1 MLMRQ
6 TLDYV
11 FSNAEKNNPKSILQT
26 IDNFVLESGQFLMNV
41 GPEKGEILRDHLVK
55 SKPNNVIELGTF
67 IGYSAVLISSTIG
80 EKSKLTSIDSDSHSI
95 EIAKELINFAGLDD
109 KVNFMHGNAEEIIPE
124 LNFNADFVFIDHARK
139 KYLSDLKLLER
150 EEIIIKNC
158 TVFADNVGIFKDEMV
173 EYFDHVRNSGKYQ
186 SQNFSSKLEYRNNIY
201 DAVEISIKN

>member
-41 GPEKGEILRDHLVK
+41 GPEKGEILRDHLLK

-109 KVNFMHGNAEEIIPE
+109 KVNLMHGNAEEIIPE
-124 LNFNADFVFIDHARK
+124 LNFNADFVFIDHAKK

>member
-124 LNFNADFVFIDHARK
+124 LNFNADFVFIDHAKK

-173 EYFDHVRNSGKYQ
+173 EYFDHVRHSGKYQ

>member
-26 IDNFVLESGQFLMNV
+26 IDNFVLESGKFLMNV
-41 GPEKGEILRDHLVK
+41 GPEKGEILRYHLVK

-124 LNFNADFVFIDHARK
+124 LNFNADFVFIDHAKK

-150 EEIIIKNC
+150 EEIVIKNC

>member
-26 IDNFVLESGQFLMNV
+26 IDNFVLESGLFLMNV
-41 GPEKGEILRDHLVK
+41 GPEKGEILRDRLVK

-109 KVNFMHGNAEEIIPE
+109 KVNLMHGSAEEIIPE
-124 LNFNADFVFIDHARK
+124 LNFNADFVFIDHAKK
-139 KYLSDLKLLER
+139 KYLTDLKLLEA
-150 EEIIIKNC
+150 EGIINKNC

-173 EYFDHVRNSGKYQ
+173 EYFNHVRNSGKYQ

-201 DAVEISIKN
+201 DEVEISIKN

>member
-109 KVNFMHGNAEEIIPE
+109 KVNLMHGSAEEIIPE
-124 LNFNADFVFIDHARK
+124 LNFNADFVFIDHAKK
-139 KYLSDLKLLER
+139 KYLSDLKLLET
-150 EEIIIKNC
+150 EEIILKNC

>member
-41 GPEKGEILRDHLVK
+41 GPEKGEILRDHLLK

-109 KVNFMHGNAEEIIPE
+109 KVNLMHGRAEEIIPE
-124 LNFNADFVFIDHARK
+124 LNFNADFVFIDHAKK
-139 KYLSDLKLLER
+139 KYLSDLKLLET
-150 EEIIIKNC
+150 EEIILKNC
-158 TVFADNVGIFKDEMV
+158 TVFADNVGIFKDEMA

>member
-109 KVNFMHGNAEEIIPE
+109 KVNFMHGNDEEIIPE
-124 LNFNADFVFIDHARK
+124 LNFNADFVFIDHAKK

-158 TVFADNVGIFKDEMV
+158 TVFADNVGIFKDEMA

>member
-1 MLMRQ
+1 MRQ

-41 GPEKGEILRDHLVK
+41 GPEKGENLRDHLLK

-80 EKSKLTSIDSDSHSI
+80 EKSKLTSIDSDSRSI

-109 KVNFMHGNAEEIIPE
+109 KVNLIHGSAEEIIPE
-124 LNFNADFVFIDHARK
+124 LNFNADFVFIDHTKK
-139 KYLSDLKLLER
+139 KYLSDLKLLET
-150 EEIIIKNC
+150 EEIILKNC
-158 TVFADNVGIFKDEMV
+158 TVFADNVGIFKDEMA

>member
-41 GPEKGEILRDHLVK
+41 GPEKGEILRDQLLK

-124 LNFNADFVFIDHARK
+124 LNFNADFVFIDHAKK

-150 EEIIIKNC
+150 EKIIIKNC
-158 TVFADNVGIFKDEMV
+158 TVFADNVGIFKDKMA

>member
-109 KVNFMHGNAEEIIPE
+109 KVNLMHGSAEEIIPE
-124 LNFNADFVFIDHARK
+124 LNFNADFVFIDHAKK
-139 KYLSDLKLLER
+139 KYLSDLKLLETQ
-150 EEIIIKNC
+150 EIILKNC
-158 TVFADNVGIFKDEMV
+158 TVFADNVGIFKDEMA

-201 DAVEISIKN
+201 DEVEISIKN

>member
-109 KVNFMHGNAEEIIPE
+109 KVNLMHGSAEEIIPD
-124 LNFNADFVFIDHARK
+124 LNFNADFVFIDHAKK
-139 KYLSDLKLLER
+139 KYLSDLKLLET
-150 EEIIIKNC
+150 EEIILKNC
-158 TVFADNVGIFKDEMV
+158 TVFADNVGIFKDEMA

>member
-41 GPEKGEILRDHLVK
+41 GPEKGEILRDHLLK

-109 KVNFMHGNAEEIIPE
+109 KVNLMHGSAEEIIPE
-124 LNFNADFVFIDHARK
+124 LNFNADFVFIDHAKK
-139 KYLSDLKLLER
+139 KYLSDLKLLETQ
-150 EEIIIKNC
+150 EIILKNC

>member
-11 FSNAEKNNPKSILQT
+11 FSNAVKNNPKSILQT

-41 GPEKGEILRDHLVK
+41 GPEKGEILRDHLLK

-109 KVNFMHGNAEEIIPE
+109 KVNLMHGSAEEIIPE
-124 LNFNADFVFIDHARK
+124 LNFNADFVFIDHAKK
-139 KYLSDLKLLER
+139 KYLSDLKLLET
-150 EEIIIKNC
+150 EEIILKNC
-158 TVFADNVGIFKDEMV
+158 IVFADNVGIFKDEMA

>member
-109 KVNFMHGNAEEIIPE
+109 KVNLMHGSAEEIIPE
-124 LNFNADFVFIDHARK
+124 LNFNADFVFIDHAKK
-139 KYLSDLKLLER
+139 KYLSDLKLLET

>member
-1 MLMRQ
+1 MRQ

-124 LNFNADFVFIDHARK
+124 LNFNADFVFIDHAKK
-139 KYLSDLKLLER
+139 KYLSDLKLLET
-150 EEIIIKNC
+150 EDIILKNC

>member
-41 GPEKGEILRDHLVK
+41 GPEKGEILRDHLLK

-109 KVNFMHGNAEEIIPE
+109 KVNLMHGSAEEIIPE
-124 LNFNADFVFIDHARK
+124 LNFNADFVFIDHAKK
-139 KYLSDLKLLER
+139 KYLSDLKLLET
-150 EEIIIKNC
+150 EEIILKNC

-173 EYFDHVRNSGKYQ
+173 EYFNHVRNSGKYQ

>member
-1 MLMRQ
+1 MRQ

-109 KVNFMHGNAEEIIPE
+109 KVNLMHGSAEEIIPE
-124 LNFNADFVFIDHARK
+124 LNFNADFVFIDHAKK
-139 KYLSDLKLLER
+139 KYLSDLKLLET
-150 EEIIIKNC
+150 EEIILKNC
-158 TVFADNVGIFKDEMV
+158 TVFADNVGIFKDEMA

>member
-1 MLMRQ
+1 MRQ

-109 KVNFMHGNAEEIIPE
+109 KVNLMHGSAEEIIPE
-124 LNFNADFVFIDHARK
+124 LNFNADFVFIDHAKK
-139 KYLSDLKLLER
+139 KYLSDLKLLET

-158 TVFADNVGIFKDEMV
+158 TVFADNVGIFKDEMA

>member
-41 GPEKGEILRDHLVK
+41 GPEKGKILRDHLLK

-109 KVNFMHGNAEEIIPE
+109 KVNLMHGSAEEIIPE
-124 LNFNADFVFIDHARK
+124 LNFNADFVFIDHAKK
-139 KYLSDLKLLER
+139 KYLSDLKLLET
-150 EEIIIKNC
+150 EEIILKNC
-158 TVFADNVGIFKDEMV
+158 TVFADNVGIFKDEMA

>member
-41 GPEKGEILRDHLVK
+41 GPEKGEILRDHLLK

-95 EIAKELINFAGLDD
+95 EIAKELINLAGLDD
-109 KVNFMHGNAEEIIPE
+109 KVNLMHGSAEEIIPE
-124 LNFNADFVFIDHARK
+124 LNFNADFVFIDHAKK
-139 KYLSDLKLLER
+139 KYLSDLKLLET
-150 EEIIIKNC
+150 EEIILKNC
-158 TVFADNVGIFKDEMV
+158 TVFADNVGIFKDEMA

>member
-1 MLMRQ
+1 MRQ
-6 TLDYV
+6 SLDYV

-124 LNFNADFVFIDHARK
+124 LNFNADFVFIDHAKK